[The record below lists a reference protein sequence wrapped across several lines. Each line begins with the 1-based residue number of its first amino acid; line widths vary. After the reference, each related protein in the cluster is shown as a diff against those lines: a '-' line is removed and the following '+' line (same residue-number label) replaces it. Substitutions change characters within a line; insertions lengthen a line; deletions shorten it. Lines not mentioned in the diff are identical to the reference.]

1 MKIIV
6 RIFNVIFLLDEKD
19 SVVIVGNPIEN
30 PEIDSLINVIVY
42 K

>member
-19 SVVIVGNPIEN
+19 SVVIVGNPK
-30 PEIDSLINVIVY
+30 IDSLINVIV
-42 K
+42 